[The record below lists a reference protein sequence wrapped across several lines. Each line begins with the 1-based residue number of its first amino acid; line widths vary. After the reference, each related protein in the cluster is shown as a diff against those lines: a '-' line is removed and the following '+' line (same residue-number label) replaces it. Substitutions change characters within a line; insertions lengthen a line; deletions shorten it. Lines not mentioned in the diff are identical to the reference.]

1 VISREKEKEMA
12 GIKEAMK
19 RVMDGKNLGHVVA
32 IGDLNE
38 AVKCTC
44 DEGGTCEYCTK
55 TKYIIIRLEDGG
67 LITQYDY
74 NGDVGIADDVEVKDY
89 VVLMILDNWN
99 AEWQRT
105 NLTRTLEV
113 KKES

>member
-1 VISREKEKEMA
+1 MISREKEKEMA

-32 IGDLNE
+32 IGTLKE

-44 DEGGTCEYCTK
+44 DVDSTCELCTE

-74 NGDVGIADDVEVKDY
+74 GSDIHIAKNIEVRDY
-89 VVLMILDNWN
+89 VILMILDNWN
-99 AEWQRT
+99 AEWQRMD
-105 NLTRTLEV
+105 LTRTLEV